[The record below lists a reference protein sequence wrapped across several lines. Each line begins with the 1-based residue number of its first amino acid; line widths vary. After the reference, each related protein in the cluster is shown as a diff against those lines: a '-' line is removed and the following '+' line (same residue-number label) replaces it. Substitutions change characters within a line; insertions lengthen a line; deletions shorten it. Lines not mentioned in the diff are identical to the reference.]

1 MNSCADR
8 PTLAP
13 FAPVDLGGQ
22 HAYKLTDDEERGA
35 DRVRSDPGET
45 PESGETGVLGKENAQ
60 EVSGG
65 TGQQE
70 HQYRLFSADL
80 VSQDSGRE
88 VPDDGADEVGRV
100 DRVHLPTVAANPLV
114 L

>member
-70 HQYRLFSADL
+70 HQYRLFSADPAKDRDVGCGSSVL
-80 VSQDSGRE
+80 FPDSKRG
-88 VPDDGADEVGRV
+88 
-100 DRVHLPTVAANPLV
+100 HLK
-114 L
+114 